1 MTKTEPMR
9 LQKWIA
15 LQGLASR
22 REAETWIQ
30 AGRIKVNGK
39 VVKELGTRVDPDKDV
54 ITLDGKSLVKDAPP
68 RVYWLLNKP
77 DKVLTS
83 RKAQGERRTIYD
95 LPALKKVPF
104 LVSPIGRLDFRTEGL
119 LLLSNDG
126 ELVHRLSHPSF
137 KMPRHYQVLIN
148 GTLTSQQEQVIRKGV
163 PLEDGPTKNVK
174 VKRLV
179 GEKIGEAKGSWY
191 LVTVEEGRN
200 RLVRRIFE
208 HFEFKVVR
216 LVRTG
221 FGDLRLPASL
231 APGEYLQLT
240 RPQIQSLKKA
250 TDLA

>member
-1 MTKTEPMR
+1 M
-9 LQKWIA
+9 
-15 LQGLASR
+15 
-22 REAETWIQ
+22 
-30 AGRIKVNGK
+30 
-39 VVKELGTRVDPDKDV
+39 
-54 ITLDGKSLVKDAPP
+54 KDAPP

-83 RKAQGERRTIYD
+83 RRAQSERLTIYD
-95 LPALKKVPF
+95 LPALKKLPF
-104 LVSPIGRLDFRTEGL
+104 LVAPVGRLDFRTEGL

-137 KMPRHYQVLIN
+137 KLPRHYQILIN
-148 GTLTSQQEQVIRKGV
+148 GTLTPQQEQVIRKSV
-163 PLEDGPTKNVK
+163 PLEDGATKNVK
-174 VKRLV
+174 IKRLV
-179 GEKIGEAKGSWY
+179 GEKIGTSKGSWY

-208 HFEFKVVR
+208 HFDFKVVR

-231 APGEYLQLT
+231 APGEYVQLT
-240 RPQIQSLKKA
+240 RAQIQSLKKA